1 VEKFQ
6 RWKQFRLNGE
16 VIMITE
22 QVSTTRRSDYL
33 KIVAMVTMAID
44 HIAFYFL
51 PYSSTSYIIMRMVGR
66 LAFPIFAYYIAM
78 GYKNTSDLNRYILRM
93 GIFALIA
100 QIPFYFF
107 VHKIFYLNVM
117 FTFTFALIMLKLF
130 DKKNYLWFALI
141 FLADFLKMDY
151 GAYGLIM
158 VLIFHV
164 FSEEKIKMYV
174 YLLILTLVYN
184 SLDVLQYGAFNIRMY
199 TQVLCVMALPLIY
212 TDFPTIRINKYISY
226 LFYPVHIGI
235 IVLVGYLF
243 R

>member
-1 VEKFQ
+1 VEKFE
-6 RWKQFRLNGE
+6 RCKQFRLNGE
-16 VIMITE
+16 VIMINE
-22 QVSTTRRSDYL
+22 QVVTTRRSDYL
-33 KIVAMVTMAID
+33 KIIAMVTMAID

-51 PYSSTSYIIMRMVGR
+51 PYSSTSYIIMRMIGR

-130 DKKNYLWFALI
+130 EKKNYLWFALI

-212 TDFPTIRINKYISY
+212 TDFPPIRINKYISY

>member
-1 VEKFQ
+1 MNTVNSV
-6 RWKQFRLNGE
+6 L
-16 VIMITE
+16 
-22 QVSTTRRSDYL
+22 TRRSDYL
-33 KIVAMVTMAID
+33 KIIAMVTMAID

-51 PYSSTSYIIMRMVGR
+51 PHSSTSYIIMRMIGR
-66 LAFPIFAYYIAM
+66 LAYPIFAYYIAM

-93 GIFALIA
+93 GIFALIT

-107 VHKIFYLNVM
+107 VHKVFYLNVM
-117 FTFTFALIMLKLF
+117 FTFTLALIMLKLF

-141 FLADFLKMDY
+141 FLADFLRMDY
-151 GAYGLIM
+151 GAYGLII

-164 FSEEKIKMYV
+164 FSEEKNKMYV

-212 TDFPTIRINKYISY
+212 ADFPPLRINKYISY

-235 IVLVGYLF
+235 IVLVGNLIK
-243 R
+243 